1 MPPDFL
7 LMLAGAMVAGFVQG
21 ISGFAFAMV
30 AMSFW
35 VWGIEPRT
43 AAVLALF
50 GSISGQLMAAFS
62 VRRSP
67 HWAVLLP
74 MLAGGLLG
82 IPLGVH
88 VLPMVNADLFKL
100 GLGLVLV
107 LWCPTMLF
115 APSLPRIT
123 HGGRVADGLIG
134 AIGGVMG
141 GLGGFTGVVPTL
153 WCTLRGWDKTLQRT
167 VIQNFN
173 LATQLVTAV
182 AYLSTGAVT
191 LAMLQRFAV
200 VVPAVM
206 LMAFLGTRVYVG
218 LSDLA
223 FRRIVLATLTASGA
237 TMLVSSLSRLLR

>member
-1 MPPDFL
+1 MPPDLL

-88 VLPMVNADLFKL
+88 VLPLVNADLFKL

-115 APSLPRIT
+115 ASSLPRIT

-191 LAMLQRFAV
+191 MAMLPRFAV

>member
-1 MPPDFL
+1 MPSDFL

-82 IPLGVH
+82 IPLGVR
-88 VLPMVNADLFKL
+88 VLPLVNPDMFKL
-100 GLGLVLV
+100 GLGLLLV
-107 LWCPTMLF
+107 VWCPTMLF
-115 APSLPRIT
+115 ASSLPRIT

-191 LAMLQRFAV
+191 LAMLPRFAV

-223 FRRIVLATLTASGA
+223 FRRIVLTTLTASGA
-237 TMLVSSLSRLLR
+237 TMLVSSVTRLMR